1 MLKSFTEIKYRLLF
15 FLLLGSAIPLLY
27 STTRIYWMGQM
38 EDGVTFNIASQLTWV
53 SVLYEIVNEALLL
66 PLAFILGSVIKETER
81 LKQRIAITLTVFVAV
96 YLIITLAMLMF
107 TPSAVGFMQQA
118 SSLTALTVQ
127 YIRLEAVA
135 IFFPQYSVTI
145 SSCWF

>member
-1 MLKSFTEIKYRLLF
+1 
-15 FLLLGSAIPLLY
+15 
-27 STTRIYWMGQM
+27 M